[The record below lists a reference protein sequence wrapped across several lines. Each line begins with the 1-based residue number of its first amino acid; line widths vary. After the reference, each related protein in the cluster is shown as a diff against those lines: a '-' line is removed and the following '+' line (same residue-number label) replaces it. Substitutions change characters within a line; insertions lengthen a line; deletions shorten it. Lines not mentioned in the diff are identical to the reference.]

1 MMHRFRPFIL
11 TISLLFVSLLLTA
24 ACTSTG
30 NTSPYGSTASTPVAD
45 LPLNVNLAPDT
56 LPTAVSDA
64 VIQEADAEYLLLT
77 NIYERSIPSVVN
89 IEADITGSTP
99 DNPNTSRGSGFVYD
113 MSGHIITNAHVI
125 QNVQSVRVTFNDGYV
140 TTATVVGIDNY
151 SDIGVLRVDVAPSRL
166 QPMTLIENSD
176 LVQVGQRAIAIGNP
190 FGLSSSMTVGIVS
203 GLGRNLRSAELLDSN
218 APIGYQ
224 NPSIIQ
230 TDAPI
235 NPGNSGG
242 PLLNSQGEVIGIATA
257 IRTDNG
263 IFQGVGFAVPAN
275 TVRRV
280 VPDLIAVG
288 TVSYAWMGISVQPED
303 NGYGIAGL
311 AEPLGLP
318 VEQGV
323 LVRGVTVGG
332 PADSAGLRGG
342 SRTVQVRGQPV
353 CVGGD
358 IIVAIDGVYVRD
370 MDELVTYLIVNT
382 RPDDS
387 VTLLVIRDQDTFQVN
402 VTLRERPSADSTVRD
417 CAG

>member
-1 MMHRFRPFIL
+1 MTSRSFIVVCW
-11 TISLLFVSLLLTA
+11 IALFAVVLV
-24 ACTSTG
+24 ACSSTE
-30 NTSPYGSTASTPVAD
+30 NATPIGSMASTPVAD
-45 LPLNVNLAPDT
+45 LPLNVNMGANPAITPVPDT
-56 LPTAVSDA
+56 
-64 VIQEADAEYLLLT
+64 VIQEADAEYVLLT

-89 IEADITGSTP
+89 IEADVVGSTP
-99 DNPNTSRGSGFVYD
+99 ENPNTSRGSGFVYD

-151 SDIGVLRVDVAPSRL
+151 SDIGVLRVDVAPLRL
-166 QPMTLIENSD
+166 QPMVLTQNSD
-176 LVQVGQRAIAIGNP
+176 VVRVGQRAIAIGNP

-218 APIGYQ
+218 APIGFQ

-242 PLLNSQGEVIGIATA
+242 PLLNSQGEVIGVATA

-275 TVRRV
+275 TLRRV
-280 VPDLIAVG
+280 VPDLIAQG
-288 TVSYAWMGISVQPED
+288 TVRYAWMGISVQPED
-303 NGYGIAGL
+303 NGFGVAGL

-323 LVRGVTVGG
+323 LMRGITVAG
-332 PADSAGLRGG
+332 PADEAGLRGG
-342 SRTVQVRGQPV
+342 SRTVQVRGQTV
-353 CVGGD
+353 CIGGD
-358 IIVAIDGVYVRD
+358 IIVAINGFYINN
-370 MDELVTYLIVNT
+370 MDDLVTYLIVNT
-382 RPDDS
+382 RPGDT
-387 VTLLVIRDQDTFQVN
+387 VTLLVIREQETFQVN
-402 VTLRERPSADSTVRD
+402 VTLRERPATDGTVRD